1 MKMFKKVM
9 NGLAF
14 VEKLILAV
22 STLLILVLTVGNV
35 FSRKVIHQSWSFTE
49 ELVVAVF
56 VLITLLAA
64 ALACREGELVNL
76 SLVNTV
82 LSVFFTGVLFYYGL
96 EKVLAQLENG
106 KRTYVLNWPEWIFW
120 SFVPI
125 GAACMILHFIEFYL
139 DTCAREK
146 EDSKS

>member
-1 MKMFKKVM
+1 M
-9 NGLAF
+9 
-14 VEKLILAV
+14 
-22 STLLILVLTVGNV
+22 
-35 FSRKVIHQSWSFTE
+35 
-49 ELVVAVF
+49 VAVF

-64 ALACREGELVNL
+64 ALACREGGLVNL
-76 SLVNTV
+76 SLVTDRLPARMKRGFLLVNTV
-82 LSVFFTGVLFYYGL
+82 LSVCFTSVLFYYGL

-146 EDSKS
+146 EDSQS